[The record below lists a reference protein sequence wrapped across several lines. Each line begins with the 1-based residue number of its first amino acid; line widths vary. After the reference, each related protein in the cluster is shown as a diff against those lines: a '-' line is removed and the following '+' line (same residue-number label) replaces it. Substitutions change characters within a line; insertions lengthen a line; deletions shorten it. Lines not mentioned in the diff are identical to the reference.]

1 MKETLFRSE
10 YLSPQTKVLFISV
23 ECSITASNPYQGAA
37 TTEAYESEDLFE

>member
-23 ECSITASNPYQGAA
+23 ECSITASYQGGA
-37 TTEAYESEDLFE
+37 TTEDYESEDLFE